1 MWHNEAMKALP
12 ESVLE
17 EIVRRLVDEFDPEA
31 SYLFG
36 SLR

>member
-1 MWHNEAMKALP
+1 MKALP

-17 EIVRRLVDEFDPEA
+17 EIARRLADAFAPEA
-31 SYLFG
+31 SYLFA